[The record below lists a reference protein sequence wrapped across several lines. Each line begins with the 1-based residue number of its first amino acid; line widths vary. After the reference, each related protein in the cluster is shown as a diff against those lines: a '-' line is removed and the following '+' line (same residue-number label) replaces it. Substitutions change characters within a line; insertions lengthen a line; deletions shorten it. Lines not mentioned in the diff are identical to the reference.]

1 MKILWPG
8 HSGFRIGTA
17 GAVLLPDPWLAGD
30 PICPEGR
37 RDAALAGGQA
47 IPALGNAD
55 LISHATRCHPITGT
69 GCTKGG
75 TVTKNG
81 ARVTMVNASQSPP
94 FDGPDGPVYAGAG
107 AGFRIGG
114 KGHVI
119 YSSGDTEIIAQMA
132 WMAERHAPDIGLPAA
147 GGHCTMDRARA
158 A

>member
-55 LISHATRCHPITGT
+55 LISHATR
-69 GCTKGG
+69 
-75 TVTKNG
+75 
-81 ARVTMVNASQSPP
+81 
-94 FDGPDGPVYAGAG
+94 
-107 AGFRIGG
+107 
-114 KGHVI
+114 
-119 YSSGDTEIIAQMA
+119 
-132 WMAERHAPDIGLPAA
+132 
-147 GGHCTMDRARA
+147 
-158 A
+158 